1 MPSWTKCNLFYTA
14 MKHAGA
20 IFGPVK
26 TKSTCNPMRLKASD
40 SVVEVARGGGFF
52 AYVRDNML
60 CSAYGETA
68 EEALENLEGVVD
80 DFVSDMY
87 TLEEFV

>member
-1 MPSWTKCNLFYTA
+1 MQ
-14 MKHAGA
+14 
-20 IFGPVK
+20 
-26 TKSTCNPMRLKASD
+26 R
-40 SVVEVARGGGFF
+40 
-52 AYVRDNML
+52 
-60 CSAYGETA
+60 YGETA